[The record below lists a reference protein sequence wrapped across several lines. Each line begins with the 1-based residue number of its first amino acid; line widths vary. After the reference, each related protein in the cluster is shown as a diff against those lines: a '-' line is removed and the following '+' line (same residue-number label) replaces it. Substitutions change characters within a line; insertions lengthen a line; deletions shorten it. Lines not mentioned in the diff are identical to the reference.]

1 MIKLSEIPTI
11 PPEGVSKKTIRRK
24 TDKMARRI
32 ADLQHVLY
40 AQGTHAVLIVLQGM
54 DAAGKDGV
62 IQRVFR
68 YCSPTGI
75 NAYGFKK
82 PTTLE
87 FAHDFLWRV
96 HKVAPAK
103 GMIQIFNRSHYE
115 DVLIQRVHR
124 WISEERVDLRIRAI
138 NDFEELLRFDNNT
151 LIVKFYLHISA
162 ERQEAK
168 LQQRIDDPR
177 RNWKHNPNDWEER
190 KFWGKYMECYEDVI
204 NRSVIPWTIV
214 PVDRRWYRDYVV
226 AKEVL
231 RRMKSLPL
239 VLPKINNDEEE

>member
-11 PPEGVSKKTIRRK
+11 PPEGVHKKTIRRK

-54 DAAGKDGV
+54 DATGKDGI

-138 NDFEELLRFDNNT
+138 NDFEELLRLDNNT
-151 LIVKFYLHISA
+151 LILKFYLHIST
-162 ERQEAK
+162 ERQKAK

-190 KFWGKYMECYEDVI
+190 KFWGKYMDCYEDVI

-239 VLPKINNDEEE
+239 VLPKINNNEEE